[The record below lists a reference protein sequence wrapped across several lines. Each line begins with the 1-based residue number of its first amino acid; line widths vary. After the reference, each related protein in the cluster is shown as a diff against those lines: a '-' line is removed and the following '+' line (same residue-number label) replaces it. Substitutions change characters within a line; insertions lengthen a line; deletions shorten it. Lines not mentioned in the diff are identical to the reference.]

1 MRLATSIVR
10 AVLCVSGMFV
20 DAQTLPLSPFEDSS
34 SAAFAPALLLSDP
47 HPVPDRRVKI
57 SHRILTAAVWPGYGM
72 LTNDSSAQA
81 RSQSAALAFERA
93 GFVLDLVSTGRGLKA
108 HHNFVERDPINTLF
122 GESNVK
128 GVLGSMIAWEIGYSY
143 ASVELPRLV
152 KSTPVHGTVR
162 YAALIF
168 DGALGGQRIRVSACN
183 FRLAREKWVS
193 RAASCGP

>member
-1 MRLATSIVR
+1 MRLATSILI

-20 DAQTLPLSPFEDSS
+20 DAQALPFSPFEDSS

-57 SHRILTAAVWPGYGM
+57 SRRILTAVVWPGYGM

-81 RSQSAALAFERA
+81 RSQRAALAFERA
-93 GFVLDLVSTGRGLKA
+93 GFVRDLVSTDRGLKA
-108 HHNFVERDPINTLF
+108 RHNFVERDPINTLF

-128 GVLGSMIAWEIGYSY
+128 GVLGSMTAWEIGYSY
-143 ASVELPRLV
+143 ASVELRRLV
-152 KSTPVHGTVR
+152 KRARLHGAAR
-162 YAALIF
+162 YAALVF
-168 DGALGGQRIRVSACN
+168 NGALGGQRIRVSACN

-193 RAASCGP
+193 PAASCGP